1 MNISKRIPII
11 FYNGYERDEA
21 GERSENFTNTR
32 NLIVEIGTA

>member
-21 GERSENFTNTR
+21 GERKFYEH
-32 NLIVEIGTA
+32 A